1 MLADQILILLLM
13 LDALVVAVGLAKKK
27 NMWMFIVMYWIIRF
41 TKNAT
46 NFIATL

>member
-27 NMWMFIVMYWIIRF
+27 NMWMFIVMYWIILF
-41 TKNAT
+41 TKNAM